1 MVNYAWYPALTACR
15 LPLCAYRLPPRTYCY
30 KNDLRLPVLP
40 SAKPMNKKTL
50 IIFLT
55 ILLSAVLAAAGIYA
69 AVRLSRRTPA
79 DPDATPSPSGGDSYL
94 SRLDDFSCVTVTCGA
109 DPMTS
114 VNITWQTFRDELSE
128 CILEYNTEGDDGK
141 TAAPVS
147 EKTTFQIPMDGQ
159 FDYKNPSLREVS
171 GVVHRVYL
179 TDLEP
184 GAEYTYR
191 ITSGDV
197 SSDDF
202 SFTTA
207 SAGEEFSFLLVSD
220 MQGFTQRD
228 FDVWGSTAALMTGA
242 FPDYDFI
249 VNMGDQVEEGK
260 NQYQWQMLFKAAGS
274 VIPNSTVIDVPGN
287 KDKKYA
293 MLHFTN
299 GAEDDRTALVSGYYS
314 FNRGKVH
321 FAVLNTGD
329 GDKDI
334 PKAQLKW
341 LRRDLEAAAGY
352 HKIILI
358 HKAPYSDA
366 NHCNDEEILAIREQV
381 MPVAGEYGVT
391 AVLEGHDHYYF
402 RSIPVT
408 ADGAAADHTVSSISL
423 MDRTTKMFKVNGS
436 GTVYFMNGAAGTRQH
451 DKDILPQEDV
461 LSDRSELMTCPSFSY
476 VSVDSEK
483 IVFMTWCN
491 NNGSLKF
498 FDSWGVYF

>member
-1 MVNYAWYPALTACR
+1 
-15 LPLCAYRLPPRTYCY
+15 
-30 KNDLRLPVLP
+30 
-40 SAKPMNKKTL
+40 MNKRSL
-50 IIFLT
+50 VIFLAV
-55 ILLSAVLAAAGIYA
+55 ILTAVLAGA
-69 AVRLSRRTPA
+69 AVYTAVTLSRRTPP
-79 DPDATPSPSGGDSYL
+79 DPGGTPSPTGGDSYL
-94 SRLDDFSCVTVTCGA
+94 SRLDGFSCVTVTCGA

-114 VNITWQTFRDELSE
+114 VNITWQTFREDLSE
-128 CILEYNTEGDDGK
+128 CLLEYRTEGGD
-141 TAAPVS
+141 ALWAVPVS
-147 EKTTFQIPMDGQ
+147 ETTAFQIPTDGQ
-159 FDYKNPSLREVS
+159 FDYKNPSLREVR
-171 GVVHRVYL
+171 GVNHRVYL
-179 TDLEP
+179 TDLTP
-184 GAEYTYR
+184 GTKYLYR
-191 ITSGDV
+191 IVSGD
-197 SSDDF
+197 SSEEY

-207 SAGEEFSFLLVSD
+207 RADEKFSFLLVAD
-220 MQGFTQRD
+220 TQGFTQRD
-228 FDVWGSTAALMTGA
+228 FDVWGGTAALMTGA

-314 FNRGKVH
+314 FNWGKVH

-366 NHCNDEEILAIREQV
+366 NHCGDEEILAIRDQV

-391 AVLEGHDHYYF
+391 AVLAGHDHYFF
-402 RSIPVT
+402 RSVPVIE
-408 ADGAAADHTVSSISL
+408 AGRAADYTESSITW
-423 MDRTTKMFKVNGS
+423 MDRSAKMFKVNGP
-436 GTVYFMNGAAGTRQH
+436 GAVYFINGSAGARQH
-451 DKDILPQEDV
+451 DDPIKAPEGV
-461 LSDRSELMTCPSFSY
+461 LTDKSSLMSGPSFSY
-476 VSVDSEK
+476 VTVDEEK
-483 IVFMTWCN
+483 IVFMTWCS